1 MLSSLKAAL
10 RKSFDA
16 TFQNWFTSRL
26 RRKSFYSWENQAIS
40 YARVSRPRR
49 LRPSPRRLTSFPL
62 LLVARGPDA
71 WNAIVSLLQSEP
83 EEMPF
88 HFNSSLLGPG
98 SIIRPGNWGRIVR
111 LKGSQHPEWARECI
125 LERIRQTEF
134 SHLPSRF
141 DCVFLFG
148 SFTEAEFYKASPG
161 ANALLVMYEVELTN
175 PDVRQHEADWK
186 GTGPY
191 DGDEWARRYWR
202 GDIMADRG
210 PGPLCREVL
219 AVTSLRVLREVP

>member
-1 MLSSLKAAL
+1 
-10 RKSFDA
+10 
-16 TFQNWFTSRL
+16 
-26 RRKSFYSWENQAIS
+26 
-40 YARVSRPRR
+40 
-49 LRPSPRRLTSFPL
+49 
-62 LLVARGPDA
+62 
-71 WNAIVSLLQSEP
+71 
-83 EEMPF
+83 MPF

-148 SFTEAEFYKASPG
+148 SFTEAEFYKASLG

-186 GTGPY
+186 ALALTTAMNG
-191 DGDEWARRYWR
+191 R
-202 GDIMADRG
+202 GDIG
-210 PGPLCREVL
+210 GETLCRTGGLGPSAE
-219 AVTSLRVLREVP
+219 RFWR